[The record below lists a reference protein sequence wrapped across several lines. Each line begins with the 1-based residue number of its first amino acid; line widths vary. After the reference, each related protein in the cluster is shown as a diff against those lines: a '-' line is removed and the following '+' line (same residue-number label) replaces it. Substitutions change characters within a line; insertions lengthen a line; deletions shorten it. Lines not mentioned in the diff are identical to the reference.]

1 MQSHAS
7 DLLPKPLKDLRDACQ
22 FLKKQMAKH
31 DADAYASLDLNDLVH
46 HASRIESNCF
56 SCYADLAPQPQE
68 RDEEEEGNENG
79 NGNGNGNEVD
89 GVATG
94 SDPSRAQKD
103 QKDLVI
109 GREVYLAA
117 SMLNHSCAPTCEMT
131 RASVCEVR
139 TTRSV
144 QEGEELTISYIDES
158 LPRSHRI
165 KHLRSHYHF
174 ECVCPKC
181 TAEDK
186 TKEGKKKAK
195 MKKAKGRK
203 MGAGAQAGAK
213 TADYD
218 SQVDQAMRNLLMS

>member
-1 MQSHAS
+1 M
-7 DLLPKPLKDLRDACQ
+7 
-22 FLKKQMAKH
+22 
-31 DADAYASLDLNDLVH
+31 
-46 HASRIESNCF
+46 
-56 SCYADLAPQPQE
+56 
-68 RDEEEEGNENG
+68 
-79 NGNGNGNEVD
+79 
-89 GVATG
+89 
-94 SDPSRAQKD
+94 
-103 QKDLVI
+103 I

-203 MGAGAQAGAK
+203 MGAEAQAGAK